1 MVMTLCEFHQLVIR
15 LVWFK
20 KKGGICHTQDLQI
33 FVVVCSLK
41 GYHNNIQTNVWGK
54 IYVVY
59 NGVINF
65 NEKVKIDIVDPVN
78 NQNPISDFFSKS
90 ALL

>member
-1 MVMTLCEFHQLVIR
+1 MVMIPCEFHQLVIR

-20 KKGGICHTQDLQI
+20 KKRWYLSYARLTN
-33 FVVVCSLK
+33 FVVVCGLK
-41 GYHNNIQTNVWGK
+41 GYHNNIQTNLWGK